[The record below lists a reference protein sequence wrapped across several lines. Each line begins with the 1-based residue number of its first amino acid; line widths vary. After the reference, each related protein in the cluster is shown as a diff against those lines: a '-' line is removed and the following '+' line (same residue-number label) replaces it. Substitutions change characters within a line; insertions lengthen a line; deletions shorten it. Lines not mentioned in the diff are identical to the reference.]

1 MYKRKKQT
9 EEATW
14 NDKVYTPKA
23 IVDYAVDKI
32 DEKFGIGGVI
42 LDPCRGQNKVFYD
55 KLVELCSEVPKND
68 KAKHIDSV
76 EWCEIEEGK
85 DFFKYTDKVD
95 WIISNPPYS
104 IIPKFLEHSFEI
116 ADNVVYVM
124 PINKITSSYGRI
136 KMIQKYGGVRY
147 ILIIPNK
154 EWNFPYGF
162 ASGFVYIQKGYKGN
176 IEIEIKE

>member
-42 LDPCRGQNKVFYD
+42 LDPCRGKNKVFYE
-55 KLVELCSEVPKND
+55 KFEELAKIKNNLKVD
-68 KAKHIDSV
+68 
-76 EWCEIEEGK
+76 WCEIEEGK

-162 ASGFVYIQKGYKGN
+162 ASGFVYIYKGYKGN
-176 IEIEIKE
+176 IEIEIKGKV

>member
-1 MYKRKKQT
+1 MYKQRKKTT
-9 EEATW
+9 ESTW

-32 DEKFGIGGVI
+32 HSKFKISGTV
-42 LDPCRGQNKVFYD
+42 LDPCRGKNKVFYE
-55 KLVELCSEVPKND
+55 KLKEIQGLN
-68 KAKHIDSV
+68 V
-76 EWCEIEEGK
+76 EWCEIEEGN

-162 ASGFVYIQKGYKGN
+162 ASGFVYMQKGYKGN
-176 IEIEIKE
+176 IEIEIKGKV